1 MNSKIP
7 PEKLLKSSWKKDFQQ
22 TVLVGLSNVKATQ
35 NICDTKLIH
44 NYCDKKLWDNKP
56 LIRVIKKLSET

>member
-22 TVLVGLSNVKATQ
+22 TVLKGLSNINDTQ
-35 NICDTKLIH
+35 NICDTEVIH
-44 NYCDKKLWDNKP
+44 DYCDKRLWNNKS
-56 LIRVIKKLSET
+56 LLRVIKKLSKT

>member
-1 MNSKIP
+1 MLSKEI
-7 PEKLLKSSWKKDFQQ
+7 KTKFKKDFQQ

-44 NYCDKKLWDNKP
+44 DYCDNKLWDNKP
-56 LIRVIKKLSET
+56 LMKVIKKLSET

>member
-1 MNSKIP
+1 MVSKAL
-7 PEKLLKSSWKKDFQQ
+7 ETKFKKDFQQ
-22 TVLVGLSNVKATQ
+22 TVLKGLSNINATQ
-35 NICDTKLIH
+35 NICDTEVIH